1 VRQVLILCLVL
12 GCTCVDTENG
22 SRDLTVPRLPPSNPP
37 EQPVVAQPVGAPA
50 PSRALWGLELGS
62 TEEDG
67 LSSWVEAQG
76 IDCEALTAPRR
87 ETEQLRCTL
96 DTLPAAMTHRQPGEA
111 QSFLLLVRPDEG
123 PLHHIS
129 ILRRHLAPAAALLDF
144 SAAGAAVSAQLGPPT
159 RADPRPP
166 ATADLASAQ
175 VRFSSTWSFSD
186 LQVELSLSRMGGEQL
201 VVRERWDVPGVEA
214 GVAPRPGSIGH
225 APAGGVAP
233 HSPHGI
239 VPRH

>member
-1 VRQVLILCLVL
+1 VREVLILSLLL
-12 GCTCVDTENG
+12 GCTCGDTDDG
-22 SRDLTVPRLPPSNPP
+22 SRDLGLVRLAPRNPP
-37 EQPVVAQPVGAPA
+37 EQTVVAQPVREPA

-62 TEEDG
+62 TEAAG

-76 IDCEALTAPRR
+76 IDCEALSAPRR
-87 ETEQLRCTL
+87 ETEQLRCSM
-96 DTLPAAMTHRQPGEA
+96 DTLPELMTDRQSGEA
-111 QSFLLLVRPDEG
+111 QSLLLLVRPDEG

-129 ILRRHLAPAAALLDF
+129 TLRRHMAPAAALQDF
-144 SAAGAAVSAQLGPPT
+144 AAAGVAVSAQLGPPT

-186 LQVELSLSRMGGEQL
+186 LQVELSLSRMGGEEL

-225 APAGGVAP
+225 APAAGVAP

-239 VPRH
+239 VP